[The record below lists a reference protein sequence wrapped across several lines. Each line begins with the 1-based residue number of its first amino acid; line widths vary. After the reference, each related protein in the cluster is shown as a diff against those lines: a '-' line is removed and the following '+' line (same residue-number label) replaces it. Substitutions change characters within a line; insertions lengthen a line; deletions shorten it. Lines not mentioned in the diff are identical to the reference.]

1 MAAKRRYDSSRRQE
15 HAAQT
20 RDAVVA
26 AAIELFSTKG
36 WAATG
41 MRDIARAAGVSV
53 ETVYANFGSKAQV
66 LVAALDVAVV
76 GDSEEVPVRERPEFT
91 EIGTGAFAKR
101 VRAGARLMREIN
113 ARTAGLL
120 KALRE
125 AAAGD
130 ESLAALLV
138 EREVRRRS
146 DIEAGLR
153 LMTGRSVTRVEAEG
167 IWAVMSVE
175 VHDLLVEQ
183 AGWTPTAYED
193 WLTDTITRL
202 LRPAKGRTS

>member
-20 RDAVVA
+20 RDAVVT

-153 LMTGRSVTRVEAEG
+153 LMAGRSVTRVEAEG

>member
-1 MAAKRRYDSSRRQE
+1 
-15 HAAQT
+15 
-20 RDAVVA
+20 
-26 AAIELFSTKG
+26 
-36 WAATG
+36 
-41 MRDIARAAGVSV
+41 
-53 ETVYANFGSKAQV
+53 
-66 LVAALDVAVV
+66 
-76 GDSEEVPVRERPEFT
+76 
-91 EIGTGAFAKR
+91 
-101 VRAGARLMREIN
+101 MREIN

-153 LMTGRSVTRVEAEG
+153 LMAGRSVTRVEAEG